1 MFGYVLPKGRT
12 LSRRD
17 FSMFQATY
25 CGICMQTK
33 RKYGQLARLTTNYD
47 MTVFELLV
55 MEAIRPDVEFATGRC
70 ILDPRRKVYVGE
82 SELNSLIVD
91 VNILLCHYKLRDD
104 VVDGGGKKRLMMRV
118 LRKPYAAAKER
129 LPECDEAISSGYA
142 ALRAMELAGV
152 RSLDRTSDCFAGLL
166 EKLFVAVVARL
177 RDKAGGSDALY
188 ESAEVRLADDSTYM
202 HDMRRLCYN
211 IGKFVYLADAL
222 DDVAEDYAA
231 KRYNPILAVWPDYDP
246 KRGRAA
252 YVEAHRKE
260 LGFAF
265 ASTVNRAI
273 ESFNRLPLTH
283 VGDLLRNIIYEGL
296 RAKTDELFAAKKKLP
311 PPVLH
316 APPKEKTEK
325 CAAECANDRCKAPRK
340 GEDVPPAD
348 QGKEDK

>member
-82 SELNSLIVD
+82 SEL
-91 VNILLCHYKLRDD
+91 
-104 VVDGGGKKRLMMRV
+104 

-152 RSLDRTSDCFAGLL
+152 SSLDRTSDCFAGLL

-222 DDVAEDYAA
+222 DDVAEDHAA

-273 ESFNRLPLTH
+273 ACRSRMWAICS
-283 VGDLLRNIIYEGL
+283 GI
-296 RAKTDELFAAKKKLP
+296 
-311 PPVLH
+311 
-316 APPKEKTEK
+316 
-325 CAAECANDRCKAPRK
+325 
-340 GEDVPPAD
+340 
-348 QGKEDK
+348 

>member
-1 MFGYVLPKGRT
+1 M
-12 LSRRD
+12 
-17 FSMFQATY
+17 
-25 CGICMQTK
+25 
-33 RKYGQLARLTTNYD
+33 
-47 MTVFELLV
+47 
-55 MEAIRPDVEFATGRC
+55 
-70 ILDPRRKVYVGE
+70 
-82 SELNSLIVD
+82 
-91 VNILLCHYKLRDD
+91 
-104 VVDGGGKKRLMMRV
+104 
-118 LRKPYAAAKER
+118 
-129 LPECDEAISSGYA
+129 
-142 ALRAMELAGV
+142 
-152 RSLDRTSDCFAGLL
+152 
-166 EKLFVAVVARL
+166 VARL

-222 DDVAEDYAA
+222 DDVAEDHAA